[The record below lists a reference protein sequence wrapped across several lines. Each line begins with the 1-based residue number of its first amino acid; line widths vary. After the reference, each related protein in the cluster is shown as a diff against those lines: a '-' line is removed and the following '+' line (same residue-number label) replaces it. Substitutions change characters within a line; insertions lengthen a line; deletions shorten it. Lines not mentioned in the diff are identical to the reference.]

1 MTETFDVV
9 DLECAECDRVFGRA
23 RLSGDERAAYVT
35 DSGAISGGGWE
46 YHAIIEPICPD
57 CSDGDEDV

>member
-1 MTETFDVV
+1 MTESVDVV

-35 DSGAISGGGWE
+35 ESGGISAGGWE
-46 YHAIIEPICPD
+46 YRALIEPLCPN